1 MNPVLYLVLAAR
13 VVMAALVPLTADEA
27 YYWLWSKHLDWGYL
41 DHPPLIAWLIRAGTM
56 LLGDSVLGVRAS
68 GIILSAV
75 ATLFV
80 WEAARTLLKNE
91 TRAAVAALLFNLT
104 LMIGVEMLAATPDMP
119 SIATSAALLFCL
131 ARIQVGPPPLRA
143 RSALAGE
150 VVVAGPSGREA
161 KGPVDLSLA
170 GPSEDRRGPITWWL
184 WAGLAA
190 GLSLLSKY
198 SAFFLLAGAFL
209 WLLLSPRARG
219 WLRTPWPWSAA
230 LLALLIF
237 LPNLIWQTNHDW
249 ETFAFQFGRI
259 VGHQWTGRYLLEF
272 LGAQLGL
279 ASPFVFILGVAGLVR
294 ARRSD
299 DLFLP
304 AMLIWPAAAYFLLHA
319 LHDRVQGNW
328 PGFLYP
334 AFAILAVAEF
344 ADTGWR
350 KWCSRL
356 AAPVAAGILILIYAQ
371 ALTGF
376 IPLGSRDPL
385 ARLIGVG
392 FRPVADSL
400 VGAARVAHAGAIL
413 TTDYETTAW
422 LRFYEPGLKV
432 VQLGET
438 YRYPAAPMP
447 EAALMRAPL
456 LYFVE
461 GKRDQSARLRK
472 YFSSV
477 LLATQLRIGRA
488 DSQTALYEIY
498 LVDMPKGP
506 VPGRMP

>member
-1 MNPVLYLVLAAR
+1 VNARLVGARIGGDRIGSVSPALYLVLAAR

-68 GIILSAV
+68 GILLSGL
-75 ATLFV
+75 ATWFV
-80 WEAARTLLKNE
+80 WEAARTLLKDQA
-91 TRAAVAALLFNLT
+91 RAAAAALLFNLT

-131 ARIQVGPPPLRA
+131 ARLQQ
-143 RSALAGE
+143 
-150 VVVAGPSGREA
+150 SGNS
-161 KGPVDLSLA
+161 K
-170 GPSEDRRGPITWWL
+170 WWL

-259 VGHQWTGRYLLEF
+259 VGHQWTGHYLLEF

-279 ASPFVFILGVAGLVR
+279 ASPFIFILGVAGLAK
-294 ARRSD
+294 ARPKD

-304 AMLIWPAAAYFLLHA
+304 AMLIWPAAAYFLIHA

-334 AFAILAVAEF
+334 AFAILAVAQF
-344 ADTGWR
+344 GGTGWR
-350 KWCSRL
+350 KWCTRL
-356 AAPVAAGILILIYAQ
+356 AAPMAGGILILVYAQ

-422 LRFYEPGLKV
+422 LRFYEPSLKV

-447 EAALMRAPL
+447 DAALMRAPL

-461 GKRDQSARLRK
+461 GKRDQSAQLRK

>member
-1 MNPVLYLVLAAR
+1 MLYLVLAAR

-68 GIILSAV
+68 GILLSGL
-75 ATLFV
+75 ATWFV
-80 WEAARTLLKNE
+80 WEAARTLLKDQA
-91 TRAAVAALLFNLT
+91 RAAAAALLFNLT

-131 ARIQVGPPPLRA
+131 ARLQQ
-143 RSALAGE
+143 
-150 VVVAGPSGREA
+150 SGNS
-161 KGPVDLSLA
+161 K
-170 GPSEDRRGPITWWL
+170 WWL

-259 VGHQWTGRYLLEF
+259 VGHQWTGHYLLEF

-279 ASPFVFILGVAGLVR
+279 ASPFIFILGVAGLAK
-294 ARRSD
+294 ARPKD

-304 AMLIWPAAAYFLLHA
+304 AMLIWPAAAYFLIHA

-334 AFAILAVAEF
+334 AFAILAVAQF
-344 ADTGWR
+344 GGTGWR
-350 KWCSRL
+350 KWCTRL
-356 AAPVAAGILILIYAQ
+356 AAPMAGGILILVYAQ

-422 LRFYEPGLKV
+422 LRFYEPSLKV

-447 EAALMRAPL
+447 DAALMRAPL

-461 GKRDQSARLRK
+461 GKRDQSAQLRK

>member
-1 MNPVLYLVLAAR
+1 VNARLVGARIGGDRIGSVSPMLYLVLAAR

-68 GIILSAV
+68 GILLSGL
-75 ATLFV
+75 ATWFV
-80 WEAARTLLKNE
+80 WEAARTLLKDQA
-91 TRAAVAALLFNLT
+91 RAAAAALLFNLT

-131 ARIQVGPPPLRA
+131 ARLQQ
-143 RSALAGE
+143 
-150 VVVAGPSGREA
+150 SGNS
-161 KGPVDLSLA
+161 K
-170 GPSEDRRGPITWWL
+170 WWL

-259 VGHQWTGRYLLEF
+259 VGHQLTGRYLLEF

-279 ASPFVFILGVAGLVR
+279 ASPFVFILGVAGLAK
-294 ARRSD
+294 ARPKD

-304 AMLIWPAAAYFLLHA
+304 AMLIWPAAAYFLIHA

-334 AFAILAVAEF
+334 AFAILAVAQF
-344 ADTGWR
+344 GGTGWR
-350 KWCSRL
+350 KWCTRL
-356 AAPVAAGILILIYAQ
+356 AAPMAGGILILVYAQ

-422 LRFYEPGLKV
+422 LRFYEPSLKV

-447 EAALMRAPL
+447 DAALMRAPL

-461 GKRDQSARLRK
+461 GKRDQSAQLRK

>member
-1 MNPVLYLVLAAR
+1 
-13 VVMAALVPLTADEA
+13 MAALVPLTADEA

-68 GIILSAV
+68 GILLSGL
-75 ATLFV
+75 ATWFV
-80 WEAARTLLKNE
+80 WEAARTLLKDQA
-91 TRAAVAALLFNLT
+91 RAAAAALLFNLT

-131 ARIQVGPPPLRA
+131 ARLQQ
-143 RSALAGE
+143 
-150 VVVAGPSGREA
+150 SGNS
-161 KGPVDLSLA
+161 K
-170 GPSEDRRGPITWWL
+170 WWL

-259 VGHQWTGRYLLEF
+259 VGHQWTGHYLLEF

-279 ASPFVFILGVAGLVR
+279 ASPFIFILGVAGLAK
-294 ARRSD
+294 ARPKD

-304 AMLIWPAAAYFLLHA
+304 AMLIWPAAAYFLIHA

-334 AFAILAVAEF
+334 AFAILAVAQF
-344 ADTGWR
+344 GGTGWR
-350 KWCSRL
+350 KWCTRL
-356 AAPVAAGILILIYAQ
+356 AAPMAGGILILVYAQ

-422 LRFYEPGLKV
+422 LRFYEPSLKV

-447 EAALMRAPL
+447 DAALMRAPL

-461 GKRDQSARLRK
+461 GKRDQSAQLRK

>member
-1 MNPVLYLVLAAR
+1 MLYLVLAAR

-68 GIILSAV
+68 GILLSGL
-75 ATLFV
+75 ATWFV
-80 WEAARTLLKNE
+80 WEAARTLLKDQA
-91 TRAAVAALLFNLT
+91 RAAAAALLFNLT

-131 ARIQVGPPPLRA
+131 ARLQQ
-143 RSALAGE
+143 
-150 VVVAGPSGREA
+150 SGNS
-161 KGPVDLSLA
+161 K
-170 GPSEDRRGPITWWL
+170 WWL

-198 SAFFLLAGAFL
+198 SAFFLLAGALL

-259 VGHQWTGRYLLEF
+259 VGHQLTGRYLLEF

-279 ASPFVFILGVAGLVR
+279 ASPFVFILGVAGLAK
-294 ARRSD
+294 ARPKD

-304 AMLIWPAAAYFLLHA
+304 AMLIWPAAAYFLIHA

-334 AFAILAVAEF
+334 AFAILAVAQF
-344 ADTGWR
+344 GGTGWR
-350 KWCSRL
+350 KWCTRL
-356 AAPVAAGILILIYAQ
+356 AAPMAGGILILVYAQ

-422 LRFYEPGLKV
+422 LRFYEPSLKV

-447 EAALMRAPL
+447 DAALMRAPL

-461 GKRDQSARLRK
+461 GKRDQSAQLRK

>member
-1 MNPVLYLVLAAR
+1 VNARLVGARIGGDRIGSVSPALYLVLAAR

-68 GIILSAV
+68 GILLSGL
-75 ATLFV
+75 ATWFV
-80 WEAARTLLKNE
+80 WEAARTLLKDQA
-91 TRAAVAALLFNLT
+91 RAAAAALLFNLT

-131 ARIQVGPPPLRA
+131 ARLQQ
-143 RSALAGE
+143 
-150 VVVAGPSGREA
+150 SGNS
-161 KGPVDLSLA
+161 K
-170 GPSEDRRGPITWWL
+170 WWL

-259 VGHQWTGRYLLEF
+259 VGHQLTGRYLLEF

-279 ASPFVFILGVAGLVR
+279 ASPFVFILGVAGLAK
-294 ARRSD
+294 ARPKD

-304 AMLIWPAAAYFLLHA
+304 AMLIWPAAAYFLIHA

-334 AFAILAVAEF
+334 AFAILAVAQF
-344 ADTGWR
+344 GGTGWR
-350 KWCSRL
+350 KWCTRL
-356 AAPVAAGILILIYAQ
+356 AAPMAGGILILVYAQ

-422 LRFYEPGLKV
+422 LRFYEPSLKV

-447 EAALMRAPL
+447 DAALMRAPL

-461 GKRDQSARLRK
+461 GKRDQSAQLRK

>member
-1 MNPVLYLVLAAR
+1 MLYLVLAAR

-68 GIILSAV
+68 GILLSGL
-75 ATLFV
+75 ATWFV
-80 WEAARTLLKNE
+80 WEAARTLLKDQA
-91 TRAAVAALLFNLT
+91 RAAAAALLFNLT
-104 LMIGVEMLAATPDMP
+104 LMISVEMLAATPDMP

-131 ARIQVGPPPLRA
+131 ARLQQ
-143 RSALAGE
+143 
-150 VVVAGPSGREA
+150 SGNS
-161 KGPVDLSLA
+161 K
-170 GPSEDRRGPITWWL
+170 WWL

-259 VGHQWTGRYLLEF
+259 VGHQWTGHYLLEF

-279 ASPFVFILGVAGLVR
+279 ASPFIFILGVAGLAK
-294 ARRSD
+294 ARPKD

-304 AMLIWPAAAYFLLHA
+304 AMLIWPAAAYFLIHA

-334 AFAILAVAEF
+334 AFAILAVAQF
-344 ADTGWR
+344 GGTGWR
-350 KWCSRL
+350 KWCTRL
-356 AAPVAAGILILIYAQ
+356 AAPMAGGILILVYAQ

-422 LRFYEPGLKV
+422 LRFYEPSLKV

-447 EAALMRAPL
+447 DAALMRAPL

-461 GKRDQSARLRK
+461 GKRDQSAQLRK

>member
-1 MNPVLYLVLAAR
+1 MLYLVLAAR

-68 GIILSAV
+68 GILLSGL
-75 ATLFV
+75 ATWFV
-80 WEAARTLLKNE
+80 WEAARKLLKDQA
-91 TRAAVAALLFNLT
+91 RAAAAALLFNLT

-131 ARIQVGPPPLRA
+131 ARLQQ
-143 RSALAGE
+143 
-150 VVVAGPSGREA
+150 SGNS
-161 KGPVDLSLA
+161 K
-170 GPSEDRRGPITWWL
+170 WWL

-259 VGHQWTGRYLLEF
+259 VGHQLTGRYLLEF

-279 ASPFVFILGVAGLVR
+279 ASPFVFILGVAGLAK
-294 ARRSD
+294 ARPKD

-304 AMLIWPAAAYFLLHA
+304 AMLIWPAAAYFLIHA

-334 AFAILAVAEF
+334 AFAILAVAQF
-344 ADTGWR
+344 GGTGWR
-350 KWCSRL
+350 KWCTRL
-356 AAPVAAGILILIYAQ
+356 AAPMAGGILILVYAQ

-422 LRFYEPGLKV
+422 LRFYEPSLKV

-447 EAALMRAPL
+447 DAALMRAPL

-461 GKRDQSARLRK
+461 GKRDQSAQLRK

>member
-1 MNPVLYLVLAAR
+1 MLYLVLAAR

-68 GIILSAV
+68 GILLSGL
-75 ATLFV
+75 ATWFV
-80 WEAARTLLKNE
+80 WEAARTLLKDQA
-91 TRAAVAALLFNLT
+91 RAAAAALLFNLT

-131 ARIQVGPPPLRA
+131 ARLQQ
-143 RSALAGE
+143 
-150 VVVAGPSGREA
+150 SGNS
-161 KGPVDLSLA
+161 K
-170 GPSEDRRGPITWWL
+170 WWL

-259 VGHQWTGRYLLEF
+259 VGHQLTGRYLLEF

-279 ASPFVFILGVAGLVR
+279 ASPFVFILGVAGLAK
-294 ARRSD
+294 ARPKD

-304 AMLIWPAAAYFLLHA
+304 AMLIWPAAAYFLIHA

-334 AFAILAVAEF
+334 AFAILAVAQF
-344 ADTGWR
+344 GGTGWR
-350 KWCSRL
+350 KWCTRL
-356 AAPVAAGILILIYAQ
+356 AAPMAGGILILVYAQ

-422 LRFYEPGLKV
+422 LRFYEPSLKV

-447 EAALMRAPL
+447 DAALMRAPL

-461 GKRDQSARLRK
+461 GKRDQSAQLRK